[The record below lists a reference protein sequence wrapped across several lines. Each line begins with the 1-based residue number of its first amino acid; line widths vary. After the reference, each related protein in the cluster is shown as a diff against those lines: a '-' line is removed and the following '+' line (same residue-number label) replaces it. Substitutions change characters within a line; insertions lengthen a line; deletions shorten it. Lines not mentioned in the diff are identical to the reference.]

1 MCNLNMVIAGLNGKN
16 YLKQNLNDIV
26 HLHELYIDASVVKF
40 EVDKITIIAPV
51 CNIVLYENL
60 KQEICDIFDKKQIN
74 ESVEYSF
81 VLVLESE

>member
-1 MCNLNMVIAGLNGKN
+1 MVIAGLNGKI
-16 YLKQNLNDIV
+16 YLKQNLNDVV

-51 CNIVLYENL
+51 CSIVLYENL

>member
-1 MCNLNMVIAGLNGKN
+1 MCNLNMVIAGLNGKI
-16 YLKQNLNDIV
+16 YLKQNLNDVV

-40 EVDKITIIAPV
+40 EVDKIRIIAPV

>member
-1 MCNLNMVIAGLNGKN
+1 MCNLNMVIAGLNGKI
-16 YLKQNLNDIV
+16 YLKQNLNDVV

-40 EVDKITIIAPV
+40 EVDKIRIIAPV

-60 KQEICDIFDKKQIN
+60 KQEICDIFDKRQIN

>member
-1 MCNLNMVIAGLNGKN
+1 MCYLNMVIAGLNGN
-16 YLKQNLNDIV
+16 IYLKQNLNDVV

-40 EVDKITIIAPV
+40 EVDKIRITAPV

-60 KQEICDIFDKKQIN
+60 KQDICDIFDKKQIN